1 MESDTKLTAGSGSNQ
16 PILHLFFRLKNIL
29 EKVELLTPINSMM
42 SYTKIFYNNNS
53 NIKYIRYNLKSQV
66 IPNIFFYKKHCGKYI
81 LKCYNV
87 LKGVTKMEPIN
98 ALYEAIG
105 SRIQYIRKKKNIT
118 QEELAKKVDL
128 ARTSIVHI
136 ERGHQRLTIER
147 LYKISNALDVSV
159 HDILPAKEVLGSTN
173 LKNEADVLKSLID
186 LGINKL

>member
-1 MESDTKLTAGSGSNQ
+1 M
-16 PILHLFFRLKNIL
+16 
-29 EKVELLTPINSMM
+29 
-42 SYTKIFYNNNS
+42 
-53 NIKYIRYNLKSQV
+53 
-66 IPNIFFYKKHCGKYI
+66 
-81 LKCYNV
+81 

-98 ALYEAIG
+98 TLYEAIG
-105 SRIQYIRKKKNIT
+105 SRIQHIRKKKNIT

-186 LGINKL
+186 LGINKQ